1 MFPNLRRSL
10 VILGAISLVLGA
22 CTPSAGPTGA
32 SPAATAAPATAA
44 ATAAPTKGGTF
55 IFAMWQEPTTLAP
68 QYANQTI
75 AGLVNA
81 VAIEGLAMTDPD
93 GNYVPQLAQSV
104 PTLQNGGVTISSDGK
119 KMSVKWELLPGLK
132 WSDGKPVTSE
142 DIKFTWQERMRDPKV
157 VSRAG
162 FSDIE
167 SIDTPNETAAVVN
180 YKSIYAAYPLNF
192 SSLIPKHVL
201 QGVPDPSQTEFNRK
215 PIGTGPFRI
224 VDFKAGDSIT
234 VEKNPNYRGAP
245 EKPYLDK
252 IIFKSVPSSEVA
264 IAQLKA
270 GEVHGMWNILE
281 SQTPDLEK
289 DANVTLVISPSNTV
303 ERVEINLA
311 KNQDPADPSVPHPV
325 LGDVRVRRALIHAT
339 PKQQIIDKLLF
350 GKAKVGSSVSP
361 QGWAADKGITQES
374 YDPKKANELLD
385 QAGWTKGPDGIRTK
399 GGVRASLVIHT
410 TTGNKTREQVEQV
423 LVDEWKQIGIELK
436 IQNMPSS
443 VLLSGSWDGKDP
455 RQRGNYDLAMY
466 ATSAPIDPQI
476 HMIQRYHSKGIPTEQ
491 NRSGQNRM
499 RARDADLDKS
509 IEEAGATLDLDKR
522 TELYR
527 KIYRKINEIAPAIWL
542 YDRSNI
548 DGQRKNVFG
557 WKQHA
562 WDEVTWNVEE
572 WWLKQ

>member
-10 VILGAISLVLGA
+10 VVLGAISLVLGA
-22 CTPSAGPTGA
+22 CTPPAGPTGA

-75 AGLVNA
+75 AGLVGQ
-81 VAIEGLAMTDPD
+81 VVWEGLAMTDPD
-93 GNYVPQLAQSV
+93 GDYVPQLAKSV

-234 VEKNPNYRGAP
+234 LEKNTNYRFAP

-252 IIFKSVPSSEVA
+252 IIFRSVPSSTVA

-270 GEVHGMWNILE
+270 GEGHGMWNLLE
-281 SQTPDLEK
+281 SETPDIEK
-289 DANVTLVISPSNTV
+289 DANLKISFSPSNNV
-303 ERVEINLA
+303 ERIEINLA
-311 KNQDPADPSVPHPV
+311 ENNDPSDPSKPHPI

-339 PKQQIIDKLLF
+339 PKPQLVEKLLF
-350 GKAKVGSSVSP
+350 GKAKVGSSVCP
-361 QGWAADKGITQES
+361 QGWAADKTITQEG
-374 YDPKKANELLD
+374 YDPKKADELLD
-385 QAGWTKGPDGIRTK
+385 QAGWAKGADGIRAK
-399 GGVRASLVIHT
+399 GGVRLSLVINT

-423 LVDEWKQIGIELK
+423 LADEWRQRGIELK

-443 VLLSGSWDGKDP
+443 VLLSGSWDDKDP
-455 RQRGNYDLAMY
+455 RQRGTYDLALY
-466 ATSAPIDPQI
+466 TTNAAIDPGV
-476 HMIQRYHSKGIPTEQ
+476 HMSQRYHSRQIPTPQ
-491 NRSGQNRM
+491 NKSGQNRV
-499 RARDADLDKS
+499 RISDPELDKM
-509 IEEAGATLDLDKR
+509 IDEAGSTLDLAKR
-522 TELYR
+522 KELYS
-527 KIYRKINEIAPAIWL
+527 KIFRKINEIAPAIWL
-542 YDRSNI
+542 YERGRI
-548 DGQRKNVFG
+548 DAFRANALG
-557 WKQHA
+557 WKPHA
-562 WDEVTWNVEE
+562 WDNITWNVDE
-572 WWLKQ
+572 WWLKK